1 MTDALSSALS
11 RPAPAQSSS
20 AARLSLTTEVQYLK
34 GVGPRLGEL
43 LRSRGVA
50 TVEDLI
56 ALLPFRYEDRSQQR
70 PIQALIEGETATVVA
85 QVRTLNWR
93 RTRQGMSLLELTV
106 GDGTGT
112 LICIWYHAD
121 YLRDRFQSGQTL
133 ALFGRVEKEPGRGR
147 LQLRQP
153 EFEVLDDADGRA
165 PVSEASAAIAAS
177 TAMDASEADLGG
189 SLKLGRIV
197 PVYEAIG
204 TLTAGRLRRLIHRAL
219 GELPASF
226 PEALPA
232 TLCQRLRLPPRREA
246 LEQVHFPAPG
256 ASLAELQQAR
266 SPGHVRLILEELF
279 CLQAGL
285 ELKRRRV
292 RRQPG
297 PAMAINA
304 AVRERLKRLLPFH
317 PTAGQKNAL
326 REIGADLGSGRP
338 MRRLLQGDVG
348 SGKTIVALQAAVIAI
363 ENGYQV
369 AWMAPTQ
376 ILAEQH
382 FLYARERL
390 RQANQ
395 GYRITLVTGA
405 TRRRAAGV
413 AKAAIAAPQM
423 AIGTQALL
431 EGGFRFT
438 RLGLVVVDEQHRFG
452 VLQRFHLM
460 HKGRKADAKDESTHE
475 AAHVLVMTATPIP
488 RTLALGLYGD
498 LDTSTIREAPPGAP
512 RIITRSIDAA
522 GSRIDAV
529 YKFVRERVRAG
540 RQAYFIYPL
549 IEESE
554 ALDLKPAL
562 LMFERL
568 RQQFPELKVA
578 LLHGRLP
585 ADEKQRVMQEFRSG
599 AAQIL
604 VSTTVVEVGVD
615 VPNATLMVIEH
626 AERFGIAQLHQLRGR
641 IGRPRGPARASGGG
655 GDGDGDEP
663 SYCFLLHGEPL
674 STTARARLQALTRSQ
689 DGFELAEADLKLRGP
704 GEFFGTRQS
713 GAPAF
718 QVAEPLRDQA
728 LMELAREEAR
738 AFLDHASAAEQQH
751 LVRQIQQRWQRHYGL
766 IEAG

>member
-1 MTDALSSALS
+1 MTDALSSSA
-11 RPAPAQSSS
+11 PAPSSS
-20 AARLSLTTEVQYLK
+20 VTHLRLTTEVQYLK

-43 LRSRGVA
+43 FRSRGVA

-85 QVRTLNWR
+85 QVRTLTWR
-93 RTRQGMSLLELTV
+93 RTRQGMSLLELTA

-112 LICIWYHAD
+112 LVCIWYHAD

-153 EFEVLDDADGRA
+153 EFEVLGDAEGRA
-165 PVSEASAAIAAS
+165 ASVDAS
-177 TAMDASEADLGG
+177 DASEAALGS

-232 TLCQRLRLPPRREA
+232 TLSQRLRLPRRREA

-285 ELKRRRV
+285 ELKRRRI

-297 PAMAINA
+297 PAMVINA

-390 RQANQ
+390 HGADD
-395 GYRITLVTGA
+395 GYRVVLVTGA
-405 TRRRAAGV
+405 TRRRARS
-413 AKAAIAAPQM
+413 AITAEPQM

-431 EGGFRFT
+431 EGGFGFT

-460 HKGRKADAKDESTHE
+460 HKGRKAAPKDESTHE

-512 RIITRSIDAA
+512 RIITRSVDAA
-522 GSRIDAV
+522 GARSDAV

-585 ADEKQRVMQEFRSG
+585 SEEKQRVMQQFRSG

-641 IGRPRGPARASGGG
+641 IGRPREPARASGGG
-655 GDGDGDEP
+655 GDEP

-728 LMELAREEAR
+728 LMELARDEAR
-738 AFLDHASAAEQQH
+738 AF
-751 LVRQIQQRWQRHYGL
+751 
-766 IEAG
+766 